1 MKSKIPE
8 YQKTMILTIR
18 RSIIQLFLLLPM
30 FSFSQS
36 NFEKTVQAGGVI
48 INGLSFLKGNK
59 QASTDKTQVM
69 LCIKNKLSEKIAF
82 TIKGKD
88 KEDNEIKKDMVVQ
101 NDGKECFFEIPKGI
115 YSYEVLLPNK
125 EIFKKGEYRFE
136 DDITITIKKE
146 E

>member
-1 MKSKIPE
+1 MKSNIHG
-8 YQKTMILTIR
+8 KTL
-18 RSIIQLFLLLPM
+18 RSKKYIFQLLLLLPL
-30 FSFSQS
+30 FSFCQS

-59 QASTDKTQVM
+59 QVSTDKPLIM

-82 TIKGKD
+82 SIKGKD

-115 YSYEVLLPNK
+115 YTYEVLLPNK
-125 EIFKKGEYRFE
+125 ETFKKGEYKFD
-136 DDITITIKKE
+136 DDITITIK
-146 E
+146 